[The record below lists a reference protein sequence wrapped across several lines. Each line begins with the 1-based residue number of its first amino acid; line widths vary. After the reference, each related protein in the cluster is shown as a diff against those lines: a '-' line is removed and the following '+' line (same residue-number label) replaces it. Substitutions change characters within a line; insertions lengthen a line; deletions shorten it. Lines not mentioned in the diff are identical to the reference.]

1 MPERIH
7 FLAGLPRSGSTLLGS
22 LLAQNEAVH
31 VTPTSPLFPLLVH
44 ANEQLNLLDTQ
55 YTFDKL
61 AVGNRLYRSLAE
73 AVHAD
78 APRPIVIDKHR
89 GWPKHVEAIRAFV
102 DPEPRII
109 APVRPIGEVIT
120 SYLVLADQDS
130 ANFIDTHLK
139 KLGVNITNEA
149 RADLLWREYL
159 KVPYEALQVGLATH
173 RESILLVDY
182 RELAHRPLKVLG
194 HVAEWLDLPAWR
206 PNIERVANYCAEDK
220 DAAWGLRGLH
230 DIRPRVSLTSA
241 NPLAYL
247 PRPAL
252 DYFAQFDVRAIA

>member
-31 VTPTSPLFPLLVH
+31 VTPTSPLYPLLVH

-61 AVGNRLYRSLAE
+61 AVGNRLYRSLVE

-89 GWPKHVEAIRAFV
+89 GWPKHVEAIREFV
-102 DPEPRII
+102 DPSPRIV
-109 APVRPIGEVIT
+109 ATVRPIAEVLT
-120 SYLVLADQDS
+120 SYLVLADQDP
-130 ANFIDTHLK
+130 ANFIDAHLK
-139 KLGVNITNEA
+139 RLGAKVTNEA

-159 KVPYEALQVGLATH
+159 KVPYEALQAGLQSH
-173 RESILLVDY
+173 RDCILLVEY
-182 RELAHRPLKVLG
+182 RELAWEPLKALAR
-194 HVAEWLDLPAWR
+194 VAEWLDLPAWK
-206 PNIERVANYCAEDK
+206 PDVERVANYCAEDK

-230 DIRPRVSLTSA
+230 DIRPRVSPASRH
-241 NPLAYL
+241 PLAYL
-247 PRPAL
+247 PQTAL
-252 DYFAQFDVRAIA
+252 DYFARFDVRAAV